1 MAISDISNF
10 EGIVLRITPVKEAD
24 AMVLAIGAEGFFSF
38 YAHGVK
44 KLTSKNAAILQPFV
58 EGKFLLR
65 KSTSGS
71 LSLSESSLIASL
83 QPKEGDLVA
92 MAVDSIMLELT
103 TRLVQEDESASLYP
117 YLKAALAAINQGK
130 DPYCAGLLYFAR
142 VLINMGIGLNVD
154 GCTSCGNKKDIVALS
169 LQEGGFL
176 CKECANELM
185 VEKTPLEQLKMY
197 RYIFKAPLEDI
208 GRVSFEPLLGKALY
222 SELGRY
228 VDDLTGVH
236 LKSVDFLS
244 QI

>member
-1 MAISDISNF
+1 MAISDVINLQ
-10 EGIVLRITPVKEAD
+10 GIVLRITPVKEAD
-24 AMVLAIGAEGFFSF
+24 AMVLAIGEEGLFSF

-58 EGKFLLR
+58 EGKFLMR
-65 KSTSGS
+65 KSSSGS
-71 LSLSESSLIASL
+71 LTLQESSLVASL
-83 QPKEGDLVA
+83 QPKEGDLLA

-103 TRLVQEDESASLYP
+103 TRLIQEDESSVVFP
-117 YLKAALAAINQGK
+117 FLKSALASISEGK
-130 DPYCAGLLYFAR
+130 DPYCAGLIYFAR
-142 VLINMGIGLNVD
+142 VLMAMGIGLNVD
-154 GCTSCGNKKDIVALS
+154 GCTSCGNKRDIVALS
-169 LQEGGFL
+169 LQEGGFI

-208 GRVSFEPLLGKALY
+208 GRVTFEPLLGKALFA
-222 SELGRY
+222 ELGRY

-236 LKSVDFLS
+236 LKSIDFLT